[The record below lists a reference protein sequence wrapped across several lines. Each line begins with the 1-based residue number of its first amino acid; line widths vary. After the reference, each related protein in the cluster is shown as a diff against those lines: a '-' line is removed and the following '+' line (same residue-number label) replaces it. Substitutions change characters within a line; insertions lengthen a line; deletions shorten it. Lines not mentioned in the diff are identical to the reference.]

1 MQRDR
6 FVAAST
12 WLGNAQV
19 DLEVATEISGR
30 YPSRACFHAQ
40 QAAELALK
48 ALLIALTDDHPRSH
62 IGDVLIRELQAAIRQ
77 ARSVF
82 TYAEQ
87 LVERLVLEGE
97 GTP

>member
-12 WLGNAQV
+12 WLRNAQV
-19 DLEVATEISGR
+19 DLEVATESGR
-30 YPSRACFHAQ
+30 YPSRACFRAQ
-40 QAAELALK
+40 QAAQLALK

>member
-1 MQRDR
+1 VIASRLQKRGLVTLR
-6 FVAAST
+6 SIST
-12 WLGNAQV
+12 WLPRFP
-19 DLEVATEISGR
+19 SGR

-82 TYAEQ
+82 AYAEE

-97 GTP
+97 GPP